1 MKAEESLVPASENV
15 LDTLG
20 LDSEAMAC
28 TGGAGLPEKAFML
41 ATFRGDEHLFI
52 CPHREELADPAMDE
66 DECQPIN
73 TLVLAATAAA
83 QCGISSDKCH

>member
-1 MKAEESLVPASENV
+1 MRTCTTCIKLDLKDNPLQKIIWYTNSKMKAEELLVSALENV

-41 ATFRGDEHLFI
+41 ATFRGDEDLFTR
-52 CPHREELADPAMDE
+52 P
-66 DECQPIN
+66 
-73 TLVLAATAAA
+73 
-83 QCGISSDKCH
+83 